1 MPGSGWCKT
10 AAVGLFVVGVMTS
23 AAQPDVFRDI
33 PLALGQ
39 AGFNLEGSKN
49 PLSGGA
55 DFSLNHN
62 FTGNPLDFGAWDLT
76 LLGPISLDFST
87 GGRQLSQLDIALT
100 TAPNGRIAATPLS
113 YVLNYD
119 VGGQSTRIDG
129 TLLIDA
135 EFSLN
140 AFGFYDFEMRY
151 SLRQDVTRDG
161 RFANDDLTYDSDVGP
176 INVSGN
182 IFADVLGLI
191 TQPFFDRTGGFNPF
205 TSFSGRLQLEELLSN
220 SAKSALSGFA
230 SGGDPV
236 ADDRSVMLA
245 AISPDGSF
253 AGPSAGFVLSD
264 TVAGIVLNPAGVVVP
279 EPTVLL
285 LMLLGI
291 PAVMHRRR
299 RR

>member
-1 MPGSGWCKT
+1 MPWSGWCRT
-10 AAVGLFVVGVMTS
+10 TAVGLFVVGVMTS

-39 AGFNLEGSKN
+39 AGFNLEGSRN

-55 DFSLNHN
+55 DFSVNHN
-62 FTGNPLDFGAWDLT
+62 FIGNPLDFGAWDLT
-76 LLGPISLDFST
+76 LSGPISLDFST
-87 GGRQLSQLDIALT
+87 GGRRLSQLDIALT

-119 VGGQSTRIDG
+119 VGGQSMQVDG

-135 EFSLN
+135 AFSLN
-140 AFGFYDFEMRY
+140 GFGFYDFEMRY
-151 SLRQDVTRDG
+151 SSRQNVARDG
-161 RFANDDLTYDSDVGP
+161 RFANDDQTDDFDFGP
-176 INVSGN
+176 ISVSGN

-205 TSFSGRLQLEELLSN
+205 TSFSGRLQLDELLSA
-220 SAKSALSGFA
+220 SAKTALSGLA

-236 ADDRSVMLA
+236 ADDRSVLLA
-245 AISPDGSF
+245 TVSPDGSI
-253 AGPSAGFVLSD
+253 AGPPARFMLSD
-264 TVAGIVLNPAGVVVP
+264 PVAGTVLNPSGVMVP

-285 LMLLGI
+285 LMLLGL
-291 PAVMHRRR
+291 PAVMHKRRR
-299 RR
+299 R

>member
-1 MPGSGWCKT
+1 MPWSGWCRT
-10 AAVGLFVVGVMTS
+10 TAVGLFIVGVMTS
-23 AAQPDVFRDI
+23 AAQPDLFRDV

-62 FTGNPLDFGAWDLT
+62 FVGNPLDFGAWDLT

-100 TAPNGRIAATPLS
+100 TAPNGRIAATPLG

-119 VGGQSTRIDG
+119 VGGQSMQVEG

-140 AFGFYDFEMRY
+140 GFGFYDFELAY
-151 SLRQDVTRDG
+151 SSRQDVARDG
-161 RFANDDLTYDSDVGP
+161 RFANDDETYDFDVGP
-176 INVSGN
+176 ISVSGN

-205 TSFSGRLQLEELLSN
+205 TSFSGRLQLDELS
-220 SAKSALSGFA
+220 SAWAKGTLSGLA
-230 SGGDPV
+230 GGGDPV
-236 ADDRSVMLA
+236 ADDRSVLLA
-245 AISPDGSF
+245 TVSPDGRI
-253 AGPSAGFVLSD
+253 AGPPARFVLSD
-264 TVAGIVLNPAGVVVP
+264 PVTGTVLNPAGVVVP

-285 LMLLGI
+285 LMLLGL
-291 PAVMHRRR
+291 PAVMHKRRR
-299 RR
+299 P

>member
-1 MPGSGWCKT
+1 MPGSGWCRT
-10 AAVGLFVVGVMTS
+10 TAVGLFVVGVMTS

-33 PLALGQ
+33 PLALNQ
-39 AGFNLEGSKN
+39 AGFNLEGSRN

-55 DFSLNHN
+55 DFSLNRN
-62 FTGNPLDFGAWDLT
+62 FIGNPLDFGAWDLT
-76 LLGPISLDFST
+76 LSGPISLDFST

-100 TAPNGRIAATPLS
+100 TAPNGRSAATPLS
-113 YVLNYD
+113 YLLNYD
-119 VGGQSTRIDG
+119 VGGQSMQVDG

-140 AFGFYDFEMRY
+140 AFGFYDFELRY
-151 SLRQDVTRDG
+151 SSRQNVARDG
-161 RFANDDLTYDSDVGP
+161 RFANDDQTDDFDFGP
-176 INVSGN
+176 ISVSGN

-205 TSFSGRLQLEELLSN
+205 TSFSGRLQLDELSSAL
-220 SAKSALSGFA
+220 AKSTLSDLA

-245 AISPDGSF
+245 TASPDGSLTGSTAWF
-253 AGPSAGFVLSD
+253 ALSGP
-264 TVAGIVLNPAGVVVP
+264 VAGTVLNPSGVMVP

-299 RR
+299 RP